1 MGRQTNGRGET
12 EAIRARQ
19 AAAAFLR
26 AARLTDDPTER
37 EWLRR
42 RAVDLL
48 APPEEPEAAR
58 AGAVATAGRP
68 RAKA

>member
-26 AARLTDDPTER
+26 AARLTDNLAER
-37 EWLRR
+37 ESLRR
-42 RAVDLL
+42 RAADLL
-48 APPEEPEAAR
+48 APPEEPEATR

-68 RAKA
+68 RPKA